1 MLCEHCKKREAT
13 VKYVEVINGVKTEHN
28 LCTQCA
34 AHADLG
40 QFSALFEGEF
50 PLGKLLSGLLG
61 TQETEEEDEKY
72 SGVVCPTCGTTYEE
86 FVKDSRFGCPDCYS
100 VFDPLISDN
109 IRHLQ
114 GSEKHVGK
122 RPAGYRS
129 EMEEMNGVGTTGE
142 DPVNIPEL
150 SKEEKIRLMETRLKD
165 AVRREEYEEAA
176 KLREAEGNHA
186 AVITVHTI
194 QPIDAQCVTEWA
206 EKCGKVITVEEHS
219 TIGGLGDAVADVL
232 MGKVACKF
240 HKIGVQDQF
249 GQSGKAADVLREY
262 GLTADQIA
270 QEIKKNI

>member
-1 MLCEHCKKREAT
+1 MLCERCKIREANIQYT
-13 VKYVEVINGVKTEHN
+13 EIANGVRTEHN
-28 LCTQCA
+28 YCAQCA
-34 AHADLG
+34 KEMDFG
-40 QFSALFEGEF
+40 PYSAIFEGEF

-61 TQETEEEDEKY
+61 VPGEEAEEEKT
-72 SGVVCPTCGTTYEE
+72 GQIICPTCGTSYDD
-86 FVKDSRFGCPDCYS
+86 FVKNSRFGCPDCYS

-176 KLREAEGNHA
+176 KLRDEIRAL
-186 AVITVHTI
+186 
-194 QPIDAQCVTEWA
+194 
-206 EKCGKVITVEEHS
+206 KEERQN
-219 TIGGLGDAVADVL
+219 G
-232 MGKVACKF
+232 
-240 HKIGVQDQF
+240 
-249 GQSGKAADVLREY
+249 
-262 GLTADQIA
+262 
-270 QEIKKNI
+270 